1 MGKVQRRSKRV
12 TMGDIARAVGC
23 SQSTVSFV
31 LNGNTTVSISDETR
45 NRVVETARKL
55 GYNLT
60 QARLLGSLATG
71 ATSLKRVG
79 FMIDSLSTSPEGI
92 VAIRGIQNA
101 LENTETV
108 LTIYETRSHP
118 QREPAIIEA
127 MAHDGV
133 EAVIYACIFTR
144 EVTVPQALME
154 SGIPFVLLNCTSS
167 TQEAPSVVPSEI
179 AGGHRATQVL
189 IDAGHRTIGTIMGE
203 DFMSAAQDRLKGYR
217 RALASADIPFDPK
230 LVQSGDWSASAGYE
244 GTKALMMCVPR
255 PTAIFCQ
262 NDRMA
267 VGCYEYLKEH
277 GFRIPH
283 DVSVVGYDDEE
294 ISRHLSPMLTTI
306 NLPHREM
313 GEWAVEKLLNGSE
326 SDLNRREKLECELV
340 ERQSISTPMVPD

>member
-1 MGKVQRRSKRV
+1 
-12 TMGDIARAVGC
+12 MGDIARAVGC

-31 LNGNTTVSISDETR
+31 LNGNTSISISGDTR
-45 NRVVETARKL
+45 SRVVETARKL

-60 QARLLGSLATG
+60 QAKLLGPPATG
-71 ATSLKRVG
+71 AATLKRIG

-108 LTIYETRSHP
+108 LTIYETRNHTR
-118 QREPAIIEA
+118 RESAIIEA
-127 MAHDGV
+127 MSHDGV

-144 EVTVPQALME
+144 EVLVPKALIE
-154 SGIPFVLLNCTSS
+154 SSIPFVLLNCTSPS
-167 TQEAPSVVPSEI
+167 EDVPSVVPSEI
-179 AGGHRATQVL
+179 AGGQRATQYL
-189 IDAGHRTIGTIMGE
+189 IDAGHQTIATIVGE

-217 RALASADIPFDPK
+217 RALATADIPFDPA
-230 LVQSGDWSASAGYE
+230 LVKSGDWSASAGYS
-244 GTKALMMCVPR
+244 GTKSLMESARP

-267 VGCYEYLKEH
+267 IGCYEYLKEH
-277 GFRIPH
+277 GYQIPN

-313 GEWAVEKLLNGSE
+313 GEWAVERLLGSDE
-326 SDLNRREKLECELV
+326 GGLPVFEKLECELV
-340 ERQSISTPMVPD
+340 ERDSVSSPGLAR

>member
-1 MGKVQRRSKRV
+1 MGKIQRRNKRV

-45 NRVVETARKL
+45 TRVVETARKL

-60 QARLLGSLATG
+60 QAKLLGSLSNGSTA
-71 ATSLKRVG
+71 LRRVG

-101 LENTETV
+101 LESTGTV
-108 LTIYETRSHP
+108 LTIYETRNHP
-118 QREPAIIEA
+118 LREPAIIEA
-127 MAHDGV
+127 MTHDGV

-144 EVTVPQALME
+144 EVTVPTELTE
-154 SGIPFVLLNCTSS
+154 SGMPFVLLNCTSDP
-167 TQEAPSVVPSEI
+167 EIAPSVVPSEI
-179 AGGHRATQVL
+179 AGGQRATQVL
-189 IDAGHRTIGTIMGE
+189 IDAGHRKIGTIVGE

-217 RALASADIPFDPK
+217 RALATADIPFDPA
-230 LVQSGDWSASAGYE
+230 LVQSGDWSASAGYS
-244 GTKALMMCVPR
+244 GTKSLMESVRP

-267 VGCYEYLKEH
+267 IGCYEYLKEN
-277 GFRIPH
+277 GYRIPH

-313 GEWAVEKLLNGSE
+313 GEWAVERLLGAGE
-326 SDLNRREKLECELV
+326 DDLPTGEKLECELI
-340 ERQSISTPMVPD
+340 ERDSVCPPG